1 MFNLYLYRN
10 KPFVT
15 FLVLLSVSTSLM
27 FFNIKLTIDL
37 QSILFFITYPVEYS
51 VQAIGKFVSDSFT
64 SISKI
69 QELEEELRITQE
81 SLERYKRSQ
90 LSFSQLQK
98 ENEKLKEKLSIKAKI
113 NYNTK
118 YARIVFRDPNLTG
131 DYLIIDK
138 GAVDGINV
146 NMPVISYDSSGNIFL
161 IGKIEQVNISASKV
175 RLITAIDSYVGV
187 TLKSS
192 GYVGVLKGSGS
203 WNQNCSVEYI
213 PVEADAFEGEIVV
226 TSGESD
232 IYPPGLFVG
241 RIVGIGKSSVD
252 DFFKKIYVR
261 PEFKYSKTRDV
272 FVVDWKPNV
281 QIDNLIEKTGE

>member
-1 MFNLYLYRN
+1 
-10 KPFVT
+10 
-15 FLVLLSVSTSLM
+15 M
-27 FFNIKLTIDL
+27 FFNIKLTVDL
-37 QSILFFITYPVEYS
+37 QSVLFFITYPVEYS
-51 VQAIGKFVSDSFT
+51 VQAVGKFVSDSFT

-69 QELEEELRITQE
+69 QELEEELKITQE

-98 ENEKLKEKLSIKAKI
+98 ENEELKEKLSIKAKI
-113 NYNTK
+113 NYNTR
-118 YARIVFRDPNLTG
+118 YAKVVFRDPNLTG

-138 GAVDGINV
+138 GAIDGVNV
-146 NMPVISYDSSGNIFL
+146 NMPVVSYDSAGNIFL
-161 IGKIEQVNISASKV
+161 IGKIERVNISASKV

-192 GYVGVLKGSGS
+192 GYVGILKGSGS

-213 PVEADAFEGEIVV
+213 PVEADAFEGEIVE

-232 IYPPGLFVG
+232 IYPPGIFVG

-261 PEFKYSKTRDV
+261 PEFKYSKIRDV
-272 FVVDWKPNV
+272 FVIEWKPNV
-281 QIDNLIEKTGE
+281 QTDNLIEKTGE